1 MKRMVLIVAVLG
13 LVSYGYGIVI
23 GDFEG
28 GLDGWVAGWEGSPVL
43 AASQTA
49 GTVTTGASSLAV
61 TTNGGYWCLQ
71 WNAPGGM
78 IPASFA
84 NTTLKFDLT
93 MVQSEWPASSWTKVA
108 DKIAVNSDSPSG
120 WKEFTSATAEWRDG
134 SGSAPLDW
142 GAWSPTA
149 AKTFSVD
156 ISSYDVT
163 GATWL
168 QIIITLQGGNGSGVF
183 YFDNVQLVQPEPVS
197 SWTRFECEDAV
208 LVDTAVIGSD
218 GDCSGGRYVSVQK
231 AAPNWDKNGQIQMT
245 VNAPRAGTYHMKIG
259 QRSAGDNER
268 YDNILVNGTTF
279 VDQNFSGLIGWG
291 AAAAIEGNNGW
302 SEQAVIEDLFA
313 SVELYGSVDGN
324 WQLWSRWAP
333 AWDTLRLNKPM
344 TVDLN
349 EGKNTITIYAVW
361 GWTNWDFIDVELGYI
376 AKDPTPADGGIAI
389 IGQDTVLSW
398 TNAQLDL
405 DKAEVWFGQT
415 PEPNPADPNTYI
427 TSANYKDKLTLI
439 GTVSNPKDKSSIAMP
454 ALTPGANYTWVV
466 DGFKGVPQGGDPNYP
481 GVFWTFLASDNIPP
495 TANAGPDQ
503 FKWLNPASV
512 VVTLDGSASTD
523 DGKEGPL
530 TYTWTQ
536 TAGPAVTLN
545 SPASAITTVT
555 LTQLGNTTEANGN
568 APYVFELKVDDGLWT
583 ATDAVTVH
591 VNSNSCTASI
601 EAGGFYYYGDVSSAA
616 AQGVPDCKIDLYDF
630 VEIASNWLGCSNIF
644 EACQ

>member
-1 MKRMVLIVAVLG
+1 MKKMVLIMAVLG
-13 LVSYGYGIVI
+13 LVSYGYGVVI

-28 GLDGWVAGWEGSPVL
+28 GMDNWVAGWDGTPVL

-49 GTVTTGASSLAV
+49 GTVTSGESSLAV

-71 WNAPGGM
+71 WNAPGGS

-93 MVQSEWPASSWTKVA
+93 MVQSEWPASPWTKVA
-108 DKIAVNSDSPSG
+108 DKIAINSDSPSG
-120 WKEFTSATAEWRDG
+120 WKEFTTAAAEWRDG

-168 QIIITLQGGNGSGVF
+168 QIIITLQGGDGSGAF
-183 YFDNVQLVQPEPVS
+183 YFDNIQLAQPEPVS
-197 SWTRFECEDAV
+197 PWTRFECEDAT
-208 LVDTAVIGSD
+208 LVDTTFINNDA
-218 GDCSGGRYVSVQK
+218 DCSGGQYVSIQK
-231 AAPNWDKNGQIQMT
+231 VSDAKNGQIQMT
-245 VNAPRAGTYHMKIG
+245 VNAPRARTYNMKIG
-259 QRSAGDNER
+259 QRSGGDNER
-268 YDNILVNGTTF
+268 YDSILLNEATL
-279 VDQNFSGLIGWG
+279 VDQNFSGLIDWG

-302 SEQAVIEDLFA
+302 GELATVEDLFA
-313 SVELYGSVDGN
+313 SVELYGSEDGN

-333 AWDTLRLNKPM
+333 AWDATRLNAPM

-349 EGKNTITIYAVW
+349 EGKNVITIIAVW
-361 GWTNWDFIDVELGYI
+361 GWTNWDFIDLELGYI
-376 AKDPTPADGGIAI
+376 SRNPQPADGGIVI
-389 IGQDTVLSW
+389 IGQDTTLSW

-405 DKAEVWFGQT
+405 DKVEVWFGQT
-415 PEPNPADPNTYI
+415 PEPNELDPNSFI
-427 TSANYKDKLTLI
+427 TSANYKSKLTLI
-439 GTVSNPKDKSSIAMP
+439 GTVDSPKDKSSIAMP
-454 ALTPGANYTWVV
+454 ELIPGANYTWVV
-466 DGFKGVPQGGDPNYP
+466 DGFKDVPEGGDPNYP
-481 GVFWTFLASDNIPP
+481 GVFWTFLASDNVPP
-495 TANAGPDQ
+495 AANAGEEQ
-503 FKWLNPASV
+503 FKWLTPDSV

-530 TYTWTQ
+530 SYSWIQ
-536 TAGPAVTLN
+536 TAGPAVTLD

-555 LTQLGNTTEANGN
+555 LTQLGNNNEANGN
-568 APYVFELKVDDGLWT
+568 DPYEFELTVDDGLWT
-583 ATDAVTVH
+583 ATDTVMVH

-601 EAGGFYYYGDVSSAA
+601 EAGSFYFYGDVSSAA

-630 VEIASNWLGCSNIF
+630 VEIANNWLGCSNIF
-644 EACQ
+644 EACE